1 MTLLT
6 TAEVAAR
13 LRVSVATVNKYAR
26 EAALPAIVLPGGQR
40 RYRVE
45 DVDALLAPADTSEQA
60 S

>member
-6 TAEVAAR
+6 TAEVAER

-26 EAALPAIVLPGGQR
+26 EGALPAIVLPGGQR
-40 RYRVE
+40 RYRVA
-45 DVDALLAPADTSEQA
+45 DVDRLLSPTEAA